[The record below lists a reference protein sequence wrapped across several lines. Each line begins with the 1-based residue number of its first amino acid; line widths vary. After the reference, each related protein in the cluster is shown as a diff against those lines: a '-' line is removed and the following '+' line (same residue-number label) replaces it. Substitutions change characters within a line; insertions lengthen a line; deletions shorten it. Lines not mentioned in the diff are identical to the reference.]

1 MDTKS
6 SRTGS
11 QISRE
16 GDRKLTILEDVEIH
30 DKFLKELND
39 YIKDCLEAGSSP
51 KDIRKSIEWLSNN
64 MMTQLFIDKKK

>member
-1 MDTKS
+1 MAAKS

-16 GDRKLTILEDVEIH
+16 GDRELTILEDVEIH
-30 DKFLKELND
+30 DKFLKELNA
-39 YIKDCLEAGSSP
+39 YIKDSLENGSSP
-51 KDIRKSIEWLSNN
+51 VDIRKSLEWLANN